1 MQFLFSHRLWFALAR
16 LPFPAARR
24 PRPVLPAPP
33 VWGQACLHHVP
44 AGRRTMD
51 YMGCEMLSVYNALHF
66 IGRSVP
72 LEHIVQTY
80 ERRRWLLL
88 GGHWG
93 ADPYAAGRY
102 FQEQGIPAAA
112 FCGRNAFAAFAETM
126 NRPGERV
133 AVLSFW
139 LGDTVFSGAHA
150 VTLVRRDHRL
160 LGCNLHNGQ
169 TGPLQ
174 VTDLAAL
181 CPPHR
186 FITGY
191 VLE

>member
-1 MQFLFSHRLWFALAR
+1 M
-16 LPFPAARR
+16 
-24 PRPVLPAPP
+24 
-33 VWGQACLHHVP
+33 
-44 AGRRTMD
+44 
-51 YMGCEMLSVYNALHF
+51 
-66 IGRSVP
+66 
-72 LEHIVQTY
+72 
-80 ERRRWLLL
+80 
-88 GGHWG
+88 
-93 ADPYAAGRY
+93 
-102 FQEQGIPAAA
+102 
-112 FCGRNAFAAFAETM
+112 
-126 NRPGERV
+126 